1 MCNARDGRSWPDP
14 APREGPGRGSP
25 GAPTAP
31 PGQSRPDSG
40 AASGPPPL
48 WRKHGTSF
56 AVCFAMGLPRPEQVR
71 HELSEMA
78 RVYALVLLIL
88 VLGVVV
94 MRFGGAGGGI
104 IQPAAE
110 VVGPF

>member
-1 MCNARDGRSWPDP
+1 
-14 APREGPGRGSP
+14 
-25 GAPTAP
+25 
-31 PGQSRPDSG
+31 
-40 AASGPPPL
+40 
-48 WRKHGTSF
+48 
-56 AVCFAMGLPRPEQVR
+56 MGLPRPEQVR

>member
-1 MCNARDGRSWPDP
+1 
-14 APREGPGRGSP
+14 
-25 GAPTAP
+25 
-31 PGQSRPDSG
+31 
-40 AASGPPPL
+40 
-48 WRKHGTSF
+48 
-56 AVCFAMGLPRPEQVR
+56 
-71 HELSEMA
+71 MA